1 MSTVLRHGR
10 HFTPQSR
17 EKIHVSFNRI
27 QNLDNQMIL
36 STATLFVSLASI
48 CSAEPLQFADDSERG
63 RLTVREGETPV
74 LTYNYGKQ
82 LKEGVHEKY
91 TRSCY
96 IHPLFD
102 LGGRPL
108 TDDFPKDHFHHRGVF
123 WTWPLMKA
131 RGRNV
136 QTWHPSPL
144 RQHFVRWI
152 KREAGEK
159 GATLSV
165 ENEWKL
171 DGKDKVASETA
182 TIRVYPSS
190 GAGRSIDVELS
201 FEAVGGPV
209 ELRGQKNKGYGGLCL
224 RGSPD
229 MKSASLIT
237 DTGPLKKD
245 STNRPFKW
253 ASLSTETRG
262 VAIFV
267 HPKHPDYAP
276 AWLLRTSYAG
286 ILNVSWPGRK
296 PHTLK
301 PGIPLKLKYRV
312 FIHGGKAKPQ
322 SVPQAFDRYLAES
335 E

>member
-1 MSTVLRHGR
+1 
-10 HFTPQSR
+10 
-17 EKIHVSFNRI
+17 
-27 QNLDNQMIL
+27 MIL

-159 GATLSV
+159 
-165 ENEWKL
+165 
-171 DGKDKVASETA
+171 
-182 TIRVYPSS
+182 
-190 GAGRSIDVELS
+190 
-201 FEAVGGPV
+201 
-209 ELRGQKNKGYGGLCL
+209 
-224 RGSPD
+224 
-229 MKSASLIT
+229 
-237 DTGPLKKD
+237 
-245 STNRPFKW
+245 
-253 ASLSTETRG
+253 ETRI
-262 VAIFV
+262 VAYG
-267 HPKHPDYAP
+267 DG
-276 AWLLRTSYAG
+276 LD
-286 ILNVSWPGRK
+286 
-296 PHTLK
+296 
-301 PGIPLKLKYRV
+301 RV
-312 FIHGGKAKPQ
+312 LALDVL
-322 SVPQAFDRYLAES
+322 VPFLG
-335 E
+335 